1 MCGHMGRL
9 TLEETS
15 LTQTLAYDSR
25 ERKAKHLMQRVEY
38 SAFKNLRQDRNFNGE
53 PKHGQ

>member
-25 ERKAKHLMQRVEY
+25 ERKAKHLMQRVEH

-53 PKHGQ
+53 PKQGQ